1 MLLLPSIV
9 IKAKVSF
16 FKVYPMNYLDAER
29 TRYQN
34 QDRYATSPEA
44 SGQETRAFRPDSW
57 FLSLGSLRNQ
67 IIKTLHPRQ
76 SR

>member
-1 MLLLPSIV
+1 
-9 IKAKVSF
+9 
-16 FKVYPMNYLDAER
+16 MNYLDTER

-57 FLSLGSLRNQ
+57 FLSLGSLYNQ
-67 IIKTLHPRQ
+67 IIKTLHPSSPDNYRDIGELFRLKPTEYQ
-76 SR
+76 